1 MGFVTGFCLNFKADC
16 YSFARN
22 GKGVN
27 RMAIFKLKPA
37 FKDYLWGGTRLRDEY
52 GKDCDYDKV
61 AESWELSCHKDGAS
75 VVAEGEFAGL
85 TLEQYIEKAGRKV
98 LGKNCERFENFPIL
112 IKLIDAKDNLSV
124 QVHPDNDYAMR
135 VEGEY
140 GKTEMWYVVDCDEGA
155 ELLYGFKHEISK
167 EEFAQRIADNTLL
180 EVTNNVP
187 VHKGDVFF
195 IKSGTLHAIGKGILI
210 AEIQQ
215 NSNTTYR
222 IYDYGRVGKDG
233 KPRELHV
240 DKAKDVTKLAP
251 AEQYPDTPVVSE
263 DGAEKKLMAK
273 CEYFT
278 TYRVDVAEKAGFTA
292 DESSFVS
299 LLVLEGEPVIKAD
312 GEVSAKKGDSIFIS
326 AGTGRFTV
334 EGKCRFVLTRI
345 DEV

>member
-1 MGFVTGFCLNFKADC
+1 
-16 YSFARN
+16 
-22 GKGVN
+22 
-27 RMAIFKLKPA
+27 MAIFRLEPA
-37 FKDYLWGGTRLRDEY
+37 FKDYLWGGTRLREEY
-52 GKDCDYDKV
+52 GKNCDYDKV

-75 VVAEGEFAGL
+75 VVADGEFAGL
-85 TLEQYIEKAGRKV
+85 TLQEYIDKEGKGV
-98 LGKNCERFENFPIL
+98 LGKNCERFESFPIL

-124 QVHPDNDYAMR
+124 QVHPDNEYAQR

-240 DKAKDVTKLAP
+240 EKAKDVTKLAP
-251 AEQYPDTPVVSE
+251 AEQYPDTPVVNE
-263 DGAEKKLMAK
+263 NGAESKLMAK

-278 TYRVDVAEKAGFTA
+278 TYRVDVAEKAEFTA
-292 DESSFVS
+292 DDSSFVS
-299 LLVLEGEPVIKAD
+299 LLVLEGEPVISGGD
-312 GEVSAKKGDSIFIS
+312 SVSAKKGDSVFVS

-334 EGKCRFVLTRI
+334 EGRCSFVLTRI
-345 DEV
+345 DEA